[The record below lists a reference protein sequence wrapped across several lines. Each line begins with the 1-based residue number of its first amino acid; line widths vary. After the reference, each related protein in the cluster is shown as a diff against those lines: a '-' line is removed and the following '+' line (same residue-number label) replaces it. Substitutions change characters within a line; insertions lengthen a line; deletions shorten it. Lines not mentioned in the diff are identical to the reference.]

1 MALPMPF
8 TISPLGEC
16 PHFAGIIADR
26 CWHAWWQDSDYSLSE
41 YRGWL
46 DECLEARKVPVC
58 FVAHHGATYLGSAC
72 LIANDLEARPQYTPW
87 IAALWVEESHRR
99 QGIATALIGRAAAS
113 AAELGSSR
121 AYLCAVPEKT
131 AFYVKR
137 GFTVLEEKVEGL
149 TVLTRPLA
157 SP

>member
-1 MALPMPF
+1 MAPPVPF

-16 PHFAGIIADR
+16 PHFVGIIADR
-26 CWHAWWQDSDYSLSE
+26 CWD
-41 YRGWL
+41 
-46 DECLEARKVPVC
+46 
-58 FVAHHGATYLGSAC
+58 
-72 LIANDLEARPQYTPW
+72 ARPQYTPW
-87 IAALWVEESHRR
+87 IAALWVENSHRR
-99 QGIATALIGRAAAS
+99 QGIATALMDRATRTAAA
-113 AAELGSSR
+113 LGFSK

-137 GFTVLEEKVEGL
+137 GFTVLEEDVEGL